1 MNDSMNE
8 QNNSQA
14 EQVNDMNLSRPEQ
27 NIAQTEFQ
35 SSNVEV
41 DNNAVNGDV
50 PNSSKKGFNH
60 KLIIILIII
69 LILLL
74 LLFLLF
80 ANKKKTNDEVDSNGS
95 NINEKVESSD
105 DSNAI
110 DNNSSSKTACAGN
123 KKELNGLKYKT
134 VDDYYNIDTSKFDKN
149 KFNGDID
156 FYGVK
161 LSGKI
166 TANSVRQAGITI
178 FKQSSFDGNVPRDVN
193 YYDWMVEK
201 GKTFIR
207 VYLKHG
213 DRVLTHDTTGDVSFT
228 LDDFYFYN
236 MDNEKNLDSNNT
248 LFSTDTDIE
257 YNLNIHEVYPSILQ
271 VSKANEITIDLLL
284 EKLGNP
290 TYVYE
295 RASKC
300 LKNEYSYTTYI
311 YVYDDV
317 AFLFSF
323 ANWENMKIG
332 AVYYYP
338 IEVVNASESQE
349 LINKWTSE
357 YNS

>member
-1 MNDSMNE
+1 MFKIVGCSTFNVNGRIIIMNDSMNE

-41 DNNAVNGDV
+41 DNNVVNGDV

-80 ANKKKTNDEVDSNGS
+80 ANKKKTNDEVDSDGS
-95 NINEKVESSD
+95 NINEKVKSSD

-193 YYDWMVEK
+193 YYDWMAVK
-201 GKTFIR
+201 GKPFIR
-207 VYLKHG
+207 V
-213 DRVLTHDTTGDVSFT
+213 
-228 LDDFYFYN
+228 
-236 MDNEKNLDSNNT
+236 
-248 LFSTDTDIE
+248 
-257 YNLNIHEVYPSILQ
+257 
-271 VSKANEITIDLLL
+271 
-284 EKLGNP
+284 
-290 TYVYE
+290 
-295 RASKC
+295 
-300 LKNEYSYTTYI
+300 
-311 YVYDDV
+311 
-317 AFLFSF
+317 
-323 ANWENMKIG
+323 
-332 AVYYYP
+332 
-338 IEVVNASESQE
+338 
-349 LINKWTSE
+349 
-357 YNS
+357 